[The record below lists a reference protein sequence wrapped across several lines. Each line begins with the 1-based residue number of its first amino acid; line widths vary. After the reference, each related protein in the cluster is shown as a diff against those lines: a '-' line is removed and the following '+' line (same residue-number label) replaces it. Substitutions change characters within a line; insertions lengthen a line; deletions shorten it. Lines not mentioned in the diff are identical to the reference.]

1 MNDRQWS
8 SMWPLAVGLFGLALL
23 LGGFGTW
30 AVKSR
35 IAGAIVAPGRI
46 EVDRNRQVVQH
57 LDGGVVDSILV
68 EEGDVVSAGDV
79 LIRLD
84 DRQLKSQLLITEGQL
99 YELMARRGRLEAEQD
114 DRSAI
119 EFAPELL
126 EAVRDRPEL
135 QDLIDGQ
142 QRLFAARAESAARER
157 EQLAKRR
164 GQILSQIDGI
174 DAQQAALETQ
184 LALIDGQLK
193 DQQTLLDRGL
203 TQAATVLDLRREEA
217 RLQGQVGELIAS
229 RAQAEGRIIETEI
242 EIDKI
247 GTLRREDATTRLREL
262 QYQEIGLAE
271 ERRSLLDRMERLEIT
286 APVSGVVYGME
297 VHTPRSVI
305 RPADPVLYLVP
316 QDRPLV
322 IVARVE
328 PIHVDEIHSG
338 QGVTLRFSSLDQRQ
352 TPELSGH
359 VALVS
364 ADAFED
370 PASRLSFYR
379 AEIVLDEGEADRLPD
394 GTALIP
400 GMPVEA
406 FIRTT
411 DRSPLA
417 YLVKP
422 LADYFTKAFRE
433 T

>member
-1 MNDRQWS
+1 
-8 SMWPLAVGLFGLALL
+8 MWPLAVGLFGLALL